1 MYACMYVCIY
11 VCMYVCM
18 YEYMYVRMYTF
29 RLGYIAVY
37 EAQCEHQH
45 SGVYEERGGC
55 SDVLDFHWKHEG
67 HHSVPEEVRN
77 LWKTPHITLHTYIS
91 IIKK

>member
-1 MYACMYVCIY
+1 MHVCMYVCIY
-11 VCMYVCM
+11 ACIYVVC
-18 YEYMYVRMYTF
+18 MYTF

-55 SDVLDFHWKHEG
+55 SDVLDLHGKHEG

-77 LWKTPHITLHTYIS
+77 LRRTPHITSHHIHS
-91 IIKK
+91 HK